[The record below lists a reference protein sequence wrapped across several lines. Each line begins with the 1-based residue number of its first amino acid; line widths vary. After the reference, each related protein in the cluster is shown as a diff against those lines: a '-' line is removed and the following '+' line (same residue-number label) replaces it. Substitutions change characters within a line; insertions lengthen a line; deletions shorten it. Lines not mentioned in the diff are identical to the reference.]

1 MREER
6 LSYLC
11 SQAAQDVITFEE
23 LFELLDY
30 AMIHPKVWNLIL
42 IEAMLWQYGRRST

>member
-11 SQAAQDVITFEE
+11 SHAAQDVITFEE

-30 AMIHPKVWNLIL
+30 SLENPKIWDFILLEKLLRQEKLNL
-42 IEAMLWQYGRRST
+42 